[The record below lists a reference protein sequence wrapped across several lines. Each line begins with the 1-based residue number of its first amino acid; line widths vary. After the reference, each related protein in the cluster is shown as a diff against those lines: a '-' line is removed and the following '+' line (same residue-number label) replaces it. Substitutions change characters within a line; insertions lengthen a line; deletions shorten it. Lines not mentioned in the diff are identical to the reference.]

1 MEITKVYYERI
12 FPLAPYINEKVGFE
26 ATIDGTVESEKEA
39 LTKLKQISEE
49 WHIANNPQVHSDP
62 NTFTDYSVIPSI
74 QIKPE
79 DREIGITAETLLSC
93 NDIPTIDSYRLLI
106 RDNQLLQKIYDKRR
120 EEIKQA
126 EIADIMHRTNE
137 LTKK

>member
-62 NTFTDYSVIPSI
+62 NTFTDHSVIPSI
-74 QIKPE
+74 QVKPE
-79 DREIGITAETLLSC
+79 DRKIGLTVEDILSC
-93 NDIPTIDSYRLLI
+93 SSLTVLQAYKSLINNDLEL
-106 RDNQLLQKIYDKRR
+106 KMAFDKRY
-120 EEIKQA
+120 EELRIGRASK
-126 EIADIMHRTNE
+126 E
-137 LTKK
+137 LWP

>member
-1 MEITKVYYERI
+1 MKIIKVTYQKSFVIGPYLQER
-12 FPLAPYINEKVGFE
+12 VGFE
-26 ATIDGTVESEKEA
+26 AEIDGTCESEKDA
-39 LTKLKQISEE
+39 LSALKKISEE

-62 NTFTDYSVIPSI
+62 NTFTDHSVIPSI
-74 QIKPE
+74 QVKPE

-106 RDNQLLQKIYDKRR
+106 RDQPLLQDVYNKRR

-126 EIADIMHRTNE
+126 EISDIMRRTNE
-137 LTKK
+137 LRSK